1 MSESKS
7 EQHLIAQR
15 YNKLKQIR
23 TLGYAVYPNTYKA
36 THFLGQILSQHQD
49 TSKLELEAERINVKV
64 RGRIVA
70 MRGQGKAGFINLSDG
85 DHRLQIYLRKDNLGE
100 KNFQLYRLLD
110 LGDFVGVEG
119 YLFRTRTEELTVHAE
134 NIVFLAKS
142 LLPLPEKWHGL
153 SDVEIRYRQR
163 YLDLISNKKVR
174 AVFQT
179 RSKIIKGIRNFL
191 DEMNYIEV
199 ETPMMQVV
207 AGGASARP
215 FKTFHNALNLPLF
228 LRIAPELY
236 LKRLIVGQLERV
248 YEINRNFRN
257 EGIST
262 RHNPEFTM
270 VEFYQSYSD
279 YFELMDLTE
288 NLMKRLALEIFG
300 SLEFEYNGDQISFD
314 VWSRYSLKDA
324 IQKFWPTSELF
335 SLKSHDLEDTGRL
348 NYICE
353 KWNEHAISN
362 ELDQIPF
369 RQSDSK
375 GKILAGLFD
384 VVVEKHLIQPTIIYD
399 YPLELSP
406 LSKTKPSD
414 PMVAERFE
422 LFIAGMEIANAYS
435 ELNDPQEQQNR
446 FEAQMVSRSEGDEEA
461 HQMDEDYVRALCYG
475 MPPTA
480 GEGIGIDRLTMLF
493 TNSLSIRDV
502 ILFPL
507 LKPEKRAKNDV

>member
-1 MSESKS
+1 M
-7 EQHLIAQR
+7 
-15 YNKLKQIR
+15 
-23 TLGYAVYPNTYKA
+23 
-36 THFLGQILSQHQD
+36 
-49 TSKLELEAERINVKV
+49 LETERIDVKI

-70 MRGQGKAGFINLSDG
+70 MRGQGKAGFINISDG
-85 DHRLQIYLRKDNLGE
+85 DYRLQVYLRKDDLGE
-100 KNFQLYRLLD
+100 KLFKLYRLLD

-134 NIVFLAKS
+134 NIVLLAKS

-174 AVFQT
+174 EIFQT
-179 RSKIIKGIRNFL
+179 RSKIIKGIRNYL

-199 ETPMMQVV
+199 ETPMLQTL
-207 AGGASARP
+207 AGGAAARP

-257 EGIST
+257 EGISS

-279 YFELMDLTE
+279 YTELMELTE
-288 NLMKRLALEIFG
+288 NLIKRLALEIFG
-300 SLEFEYNGDQISFD
+300 SLEFEYNGDQISLQT
-314 VWSRYSLKDA
+314 WTRYSLKEA
-324 IQKFWPTSELF
+324 IKEFWPTSI
-335 SLKSHDLEDTGRL
+335 SLSLNPNDLEDTERL
-348 NYICE
+348 SHICQQ
-353 KWNEHAISN
+353 WNKHATSN
-362 ELDQIPF
+362 GLDQIPCTRNNSSGQF
-369 RQSDSK
+369 
-375 GKILAGLFD
+375 LAGLFD
-384 VVVEKHLIQPTIIYD
+384 AVVEKHLVQPTIIYD

-406 LSKTKPSD
+406 LSKTKSSD

-422 LFIAGMEIANAYS
+422 LYIAGMEIANAYS
-435 ELNDPQEQQNR
+435 ELNDPQEQRKR
-446 FEAQMVSRSEGDEEA
+446 FESQMVARAKGDEEA

-480 GEGIGIDRLTMLF
+480 GEGIGVDRLTMLF

>member
-1 MSESKS
+1 M
-7 EQHLIAQR
+7 
-15 YNKLKQIR
+15 
-23 TLGYAVYPNTYKA
+23 
-36 THFLGQILSQHQD
+36 
-49 TSKLELEAERINVKV
+49 
-64 RGRIVA
+64 
-70 MRGQGKAGFINLSDG
+70 
-85 DHRLQIYLRKDNLGE
+85 
-100 KNFQLYRLLD
+100 
-110 LGDFVGVEG
+110 
-119 YLFRTRTEELTVHAE
+119 
-134 NIVFLAKS
+134 
-142 LLPLPEKWHGL
+142 
-153 SDVEIRYRQR
+153 
-163 YLDLISNKKVR
+163 
-174 AVFQT
+174 
-179 RSKIIKGIRNFL
+179 
-191 DEMNYIEV
+191 
-199 ETPMMQVV
+199 
-207 AGGASARP
+207 
-215 FKTFHNALNLPLF
+215 
-228 LRIAPELY
+228 
-236 LKRLIVGQLERV
+236 
-248 YEINRNFRN
+248 
-257 EGIST
+257 
-262 RHNPEFTM
+262 
-270 VEFYQSYSD
+270 
-279 YFELMDLTE
+279 
-288 NLMKRLALEIFG
+288 
-300 SLEFEYNGDQISFD
+300 
-314 VWSRYSLKDA
+314 
-324 IQKFWPTSELF
+324 F

-369 RQSDSK
+369 RQGDSK
-375 GKILAGLFD
+375 GKLLAGLFD

-435 ELNDPQEQQNR
+435 ELNDPQEQQNL